1 MRTIRQAVEDYLSL
15 RRSLGFK
22 LKDHE
27 RGLREF
33 VIFLQKKKA
42 SRISTL
48 VALQFATQPQS
59 VQPAEWTARLC
70 AVRGFARYRSGDDPA
85 TEIPPLGLLPYRP
98 PRARPY
104 LYSEEEIRQLL
115 QAAKNLPATYS
126 LKPWTYHC
134 LFGLL
139 AVTGLRISEALN
151 LQLADVDWSEGILT
165 IQGAKFGKSRL
176 VPLHASTRRALLAY
190 TKRRDRFFAKAPI
203 SHFFVS
209 SRGQRLDGGDVRR
222 TFYKLSRQIGL
233 RTASASHGPRLH
245 DFRQALRFK
254 RCCVGIARVWMS
266 SGACLSFQLISV
278 TPTSPIPTGISPA
291 PRNCA
296 ERRESEWRK
305 GGEVCYDKTRRLACF
320 VRVILHATSYRSTK
334 GKPAHHRFLSGY
346 LSFAVAFCPETIA
359 PATVAT
365 PHGRLECAIPGDILE

>member
-27 RGLREF
+27 RRLREF

-70 AVRGFARYRSGDDPA
+70 TVRGFARYRSGDDPA

-190 TKRRDRFFAKAPI
+190 TKRRDRFFAEAPI
-203 SHFFVS
+203 SHFFAS

-245 DFRQALRFK
+245 DFRHRFAVQTLLRWYRK
-254 RCCVGIARVWMS
+254 GVDV
-266 SGACLSFQLISV
+266 
-278 TPTSPIPTGISPA
+278 
-291 PRNCA
+291 
-296 ERRESEWRK
+296 ERRLPILSTYLGHAHVTDTYWYLTSTPELRGAAGKRMEKRW
-305 GGEVCYDKTRRLACF
+305 GGVL
-320 VRVILHATSYRSTK
+320 
-334 GKPAHHRFLSGY
+334 
-346 LSFAVAFCPETIA
+346 
-359 PATVAT
+359 
-365 PHGRLECAIPGDILE
+365 